1 MSIRQILL
9 ISYLLISITA
19 VLMICVMIFSHLQNI
34 LRTETENKLK
44 SQASTIMRQIDM
56 TLFERMENISIWSRL
71 AVMQD
76 IRIQDIDKR
85 IAMFLKDVSE
95 GYEDVYRQI
104 LVVDSQGQ
112 PIANNEISNV
122 QSSYDLG
129 KLSLN
134 TVSLKKKIQL
144 QKVDLQHDILFFF
157 TDIDD
162 FFQDT
167 KLGRMYA
174 GFNWQEIYRLLEM
187 PLPFSSLS
195 GSSYALLLDENNQ
208 IIAASSNVRNRLNW
222 QFYSFDKIMST
233 NQEATGT
240 WVANIDLL
248 EDREMLIGYAHSQ
261 GYSSFGHFGWS
272 VLIMQPSDMAMAS
285 ISQLWQ
291 VLSLFL
297 FLTLVLAMA
306 VSYWMASKIANP
318 IVTLTNFTRA
328 FMQGKQVTPPL
339 LQTSYEITE
348 LSTCFAH
355 MINNLE
361 KSHQNLV
368 RAAKLAVIGEMA
380 ANMAHE
386 VRTPLGILLSSVQ
399 ILQREV
405 QLNSLG
411 KEMTGYIVSET
422 QRLNRL
428 ITTLLECAKP
438 NPAEFLYYDIH
449 QILMH
454 VCDLVS
460 NKIEEKKIR
469 LEKIFIASNPDVLC
483 DQDQLIQV
491 FLNLIINATQHVSMY
506 GQIRIITSDQ
516 NNSMEIRICD
526 NGTGIADQ
534 DKEKIFDPF
543 FTNRDAGIGL
553 GLTVVQQIIIGH
565 DGEMVVEDNPSG
577 GTCFH
582 IILTKIKKQ
591 I

>member
-1 MSIRQILL
+1 
-9 ISYLLISITA
+9 
-19 VLMICVMIFSHLQNI
+19 
-34 LRTETENKLK
+34 
-44 SQASTIMRQIDM
+44 
-56 TLFERMENISIWSRL
+56 
-71 AVMQD
+71 
-76 IRIQDIDKR
+76 
-85 IAMFLKDVSE
+85 
-95 GYEDVYRQI
+95 
-104 LVVDSQGQ
+104 
-112 PIANNEISNV
+112 
-122 QSSYDLG
+122 
-129 KLSLN
+129 
-134 TVSLKKKIQL
+134 
-144 QKVDLQHDILFFF
+144 
-157 TDIDD
+157 
-162 FFQDT
+162 
-167 KLGRMYA
+167 
-174 GFNWQEIYRLLEM
+174 
-187 PLPFSSLS
+187 
-195 GSSYALLLDENNQ
+195 
-208 IIAASSNVRNRLNW
+208 
-222 QFYSFDKIMST
+222 
-233 NQEATGT
+233 
-240 WVANIDLL
+240 
-248 EDREMLIGYAHSQ
+248 
-261 GYSSFGHFGWS
+261 
-272 VLIMQPSDMAMAS
+272 MAMAS

-380 ANMAHE
+380 ASMAHE

-516 NNSMEIRICD
+516 NNGMEIRICD
-526 NGTGIADQ
+526 NGTGITDQ